1 MNKNILWSSGIFA
14 AIFSSL
20 CCITPLLAFI
30 AGASGL
36 ASSFSWLDPLRPY
49 LIGISVS
56 VLGFAW
62 FQKLKPKTET
72 DADCACD
79 PVGAPE
85 AVRNKPSFWQ
95 SKKFLGIVTVFAVL
109 MMTFPF
115 YAHVFYAQSDKQV
128 MIDNKSDVEKVTFE
142 ITGMTCSGCSEHVV
156 HEVKQLDG
164 IVKVSASYEQ
174 GNAIVEFDKSKT
186 NAGKIEETINSTGYT
201 VTKKSVQ

>member
-14 AIFSSL
+14 ALFSSL
-20 CCITPLLAFI
+20 CCITPVLAFI

-49 LIGISVS
+49 LIGISVL

-79 PVGAPE
+79 PVGVARVE
-85 AVRNKPSFWQ
+85 QNKPSFWQ
-95 SKKFLGIVTVFAVL
+95 SKKFLGMITVFAVL
-109 MMTFPF
+109 MMTFPL
-115 YAHVFYAQSDKQV
+115 YAHIFYVKKEPEV
-128 MIDNKSDVEKVTFE
+128 MMVSGSDVEKVTFE

-164 IVKVSASYEQ
+164 IVRASASYEQ

-186 NAGKIEETINSTGYT
+186 NVGKIEETINSTGYT